1 MVEVSDQTDK
11 KYELLGL
18 NRIYL
23 DYAGNFPQTHP
34 IHSHLAELRTGQCVS
49 FCQNNSKI
57 EIHDSGGKCLDRLS
71 SEGTNKWRE
80 RLDDILEVRVVAMLR
95 RNRDDPDE
103 NFRKKIKADNWEL
116 PVLEV
121 ICPARGG

>member
-1 MVEVSDQTDK
+1 MSDQTDK

-18 NRIYL
+18 NQIYL